1 MATINKR
8 GRTFQLN
15 WSDADGQHRVS
26 LGRVSK
32 QEAEIRRKEKEL
44 ELATGRPYSVNSV
57 AFSDFAAEYLAWYS
71 QHYPSTY
78 DRTAGIFE
86 HSLLPHF
93 GQLPMDQITPQD
105 MHAWMVWRR
114 TPGNPPKKPPAPATV
129 TKEARALLAM
139 VNKAVRWRVLTVN
152 PLQGAEAPP
161 ERQSKAPEYF
171 TREQLQRLYKAS
183 PNHAHIWRFMANTG
197 LRRNE
202 ALYLRRVDI
211 GADAIRVQSLEETPT
226 KSRRWRSV
234 PLNTAAKDA
243 IAALT
248 RHHPGSEPPGGGS
261 SEYLLPRMDPRSL
274 SRACAKCIKR
284 AKLPGS
290 LHTLRHSFVS
300 HLVMAG
306 VDLAT
311 VQKIAG
317 HQSITT
323 TMRYAHLSQEHAQA
337 AIQRIAL

>member
-8 GRTFQLN
+8 GRTYQLN
-15 WSDADGQHRVS
+15 WSDKDGQHRVS
-26 LGRVSK
+26 LGKISK
-32 QEAEIRRKEKEL
+32 QEAEIKRREKEL
-44 ELATGRPYSVNSV
+44 ECLTGRPYSVHSV
-57 AFSDFAAEYLAWYS
+57 AFADFATEYLAWYS

-78 DRTAGIFE
+78 PRTAGIFE

-93 GQLPMDQITPQD
+93 GQLAMEQLVPQD
-105 MHAWMVWRR
+105 MNAWLVWRK
-114 TPGNPPKKPPAPATV
+114 GKKAAAAATIS
-129 TKEARALLAM
+129 KEARALLAM
-139 VNKAVRWRVLTVN
+139 VNKAVEWRVLTTN
-152 PLQGAEAPP
+152 PLEGATAPP
-161 ERQSKAPEYF
+161 ERQSKAPAYYS
-171 TREQLQRLYKAS
+171 REELARLYKAS
-183 PNHAHIWRFMANTG
+183 PFHSNIWRFMANTG

-202 ALYLRRVDI
+202 ALYLKLADI
-211 GADAIRVQSLEETPT
+211 GEDAIRVQSLEETPT

-234 PLNTAAKDA
+234 PLNAAAREA
-243 IAALT
+243 IEALKQ
-248 RHHPGSEPPGGGS
+248 PE

-274 SRACAKCIKR
+274 SRACAKCLRR

-317 HQSITT
+317 HATITT

-337 AIQRIAL
+337 AVQRIAL